1 MNTNHNRIKVA
12 DLETNQRDKVL
23 VTNENGELN
32 FKDISTLKIESYN
45 ALDYIQ
51 EGKSLDARQGKALKD
66 LIDTINTLLLS
77 DNVNLNNIQKLAN
90 AIEVVQNSL
99 NTILVNDL
107 ITGGAAKALTA
118 EQGKVL
124 KGFIDA
130 LTSNKVDK
138 VSGERLISATEIT
151 KLSGIEAGA
160 QINQDISGKQDIN
173 NQIFIN
179 TSGLVQDSWHGKLVT
194 FTASVT
200 ITIPAAGL
208 RTGFNFEGI
217 VDPGFTVNTSLT
229 VPKIWSG
236 GYTGS
241 PIPENSI
248 FSFIQRGNDSNK
260 ISIYGLL

>member
-1 MNTNHNRIKVA
+1 MHTNHNRIKVS
-12 DLETNQRDKVL
+12 DLETDDPDKIL
-23 VTNENGELN
+23 VTNSKGELEFIATKN
-32 FKDISTLKIESYN
+32 IKVDSYN

-51 EGKSLDARQGKALKD
+51 EGKALDARQGKILKD

-77 DNVNLNNIQKLAN
+77 DNVNLNNIQKLAD

-99 NTILVNDL
+99 NIILVDDL
-107 ITGGAAKALTA
+107 ITGGSTKALTA

-130 LTSNKVDK
+130 LTFNKVDK
-138 VSGERLISATEIT
+138 VPGERLISATEIT

-173 NQIFIN
+173 NQIFVS
-179 TSGLVQDSWHGKLVT
+179 TSGPVQDSWHGKLVT

-200 ITIPAAGL
+200 ITVPATGL
-208 RTGFNFEGI
+208 RPGFNFEGI
-217 VDPGFTVNTSLT
+217 IDPAFTVNTALT
-229 VPKIWSG
+229 APKTWSG
-236 GYTGS
+236 SYFGS

-248 FSFIQRGNDSNK
+248 FSFVQRGNDSNK